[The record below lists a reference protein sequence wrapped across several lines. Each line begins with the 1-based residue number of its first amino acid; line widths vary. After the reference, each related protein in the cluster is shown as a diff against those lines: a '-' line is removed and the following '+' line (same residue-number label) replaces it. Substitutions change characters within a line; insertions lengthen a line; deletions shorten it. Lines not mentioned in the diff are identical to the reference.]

1 MVRIFFFYDN
11 RNSLWIRKLNIIRM
25 AMLLKLI
32 YRYSAIPIR
41 IPSGIFADVNKLIL
55 KFIIYKIHVELQ
67 EIQNNQ
73 NKPEK
78 EQIGGLTVPGLKT

>member
-11 RNSLWIRKLNIIRM
+11 RNSLWIKKFNIVKM

-41 IPSGIFADVNKLIL
+41 IPSVNKLIL

-67 EIQNNQ
+67 GIQNNQ
-73 NKPEK
+73 NKLEK
-78 EQIGGLTVPGLKT
+78 EQIGGLTFPDFKI